1 MFAGWTIPGFVPVLH
16 RTLIGTRQAR
26 HELDGGVAVTEI
38 PA

>member
-1 MFAGWTIPGFVPVLH
+1 MFAGWTIPGFVPGLH
-16 RTLIGTRQAR
+16 RTLVAPQAR